1 MQWTS
6 SMKTYVHGTG
16 RITASV
22 HRGNL
27 PSGLHDRGVYRGL
40 FTRYPGDG
48 LPITSNDN

>member
-6 SMKTYVHGTG
+6 SMKPTFMARDESPRLSVVETRHVVYTTAGLTGT
-16 RITASV
+16 
-22 HRGNL
+22 
-27 PSGLHDRGVYRGL
+27 L